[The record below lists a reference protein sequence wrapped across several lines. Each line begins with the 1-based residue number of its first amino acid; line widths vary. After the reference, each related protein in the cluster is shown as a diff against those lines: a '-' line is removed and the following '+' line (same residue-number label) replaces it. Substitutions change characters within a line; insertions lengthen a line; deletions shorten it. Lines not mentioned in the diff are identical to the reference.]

1 MRRRFSQDRSRGTLL
16 AVIREHIQTG
26 EPVASRTVSRHTR
39 PGLSPASIRNI
50 MMELE
55 EEGYLEQPH
64 SSAGRVPT
72 GKAYRYYVS
81 QIDAGEPPSR
91 GDEQLILSHLGDA
104 DQLPP
109 EEVLGR
115 TCHVLSLVSGNL
127 GVVVRLPLSV
137 VLEHIHF
144 VHVSERRI
152 LVVLVSPGSQVHKR
166 LIRVEFDLSQPE
178 LEAASNYLNRHYR
191 GWELSQIREDLEA
204 RLAEERSTYDGL
216 LNALKQL
223 NDRGMLEE
231 NSPAEIFLEGASNLI
246 GRPELADPAQ
256 LRKLIRALEEKETLV
271 RLLTQCMSAGNDSL
285 QVVIGLPGSPP
296 LLKDF
301 ALIGSAMGWPE
312 GLCLRMAILGPARM
326 HYDRVIRA
334 FGYIEKLLHENVN

>member
-1 MRRRFSQDRSRGTLL
+1 LL

-26 EPVASRTVSRHTR
+26 EPVASRSVSRHTK
-39 PGLSPASIRNI
+39 PSLSPASIRSI

-64 SSAGRVPT
+64 TSAGRVPT

-81 QIDAGEPPSR
+81 QIDAEEPPSR
-91 GDEQLILSHLGDA
+91 SDEQLILSHLGDA
-104 DQLPP
+104 QQIPP

-115 TCHVLSLVSGNL
+115 TSRVLSLVSGNL
-127 GVVVRLPLSV
+127 GVVIRLPLSV

-152 LVVLVSPGSQVHKR
+152 LVVVVSPGSQVHKR
-166 LIRVEFDLSQPE
+166 LIRVEFDLSQLE

-191 GWELSQIREDLEA
+191 GWELPQIREDLEKK
-204 RLAEERSTYDGL
+204 LAEERSTYDGL
-216 LNALKQL
+216 LTALKQL

-231 NSPAEIFLEGASNLI
+231 NSPPEIFLEGASNLI

-256 LRKLIRALEEKETLV
+256 LRRLIQALEEKETLV
-271 RLLTQCMSAGNDSL
+271 RLLTQCVGESNDAL

-296 LLKDF
+296 PLKDF
-301 ALIGSAMGWPE
+301 ALIGSGMGWPE

-334 FGYIEKLLHENVN
+334 FGYIERLLHESLN

>member
-1 MRRRFSQDRSRGTLL
+1 LL

-26 EPVASRTVSRHTR
+26 EPVASRSVSRHTR
-39 PGLSPASIRNI
+39 PSLSPASIRSI

-64 SSAGRVPT
+64 TSAGRVPT

-81 QIDAGEPPSR
+81 QIDAEEPPSR
-91 GDEQLILSHLGDA
+91 SDEQLILSHLGDA
-104 DQLPP
+104 QQIPP

-115 TCHVLSLVSGNL
+115 TSRVLSLVSGNL
-127 GVVVRLPLSV
+127 GVVIRLPLSV

-152 LVVLVSPGSQVHKR
+152 LVVVVSPGSQVHKR
-166 LIRVEFDLSQPE
+166 LIRVEFDLSQLE

-191 GWELSQIREDLEA
+191 GWELPQIREDLEKK
-204 RLAEERSTYDGL
+204 LAEERSTYDGL
-216 LNALKQL
+216 LTALKQL

-231 NSPAEIFLEGASNLI
+231 NSPPEIFLEGASNLI

-256 LRKLIRALEEKETLV
+256 LRRLIQALEEKETLV
-271 RLLTQCMSAGNDSL
+271 RLLTQCVGESNDAL

-296 LLKDF
+296 PLKDF
-301 ALIGSAMGWPE
+301 ALIGSGMGWPE

-334 FGYIEKLLHENVN
+334 FGYIERLLHESLN

>member
-1 MRRRFSQDRSRGTLL
+1 
-16 AVIREHIQTG
+16 
-26 EPVASRTVSRHTR
+26 
-39 PGLSPASIRNI
+39 
-50 MMELE
+50 
-55 EEGYLEQPH
+55 
-64 SSAGRVPT
+64 
-72 GKAYRYYVS
+72 
-81 QIDAGEPPSR
+81 
-91 GDEQLILSHLGDA
+91 
-104 DQLPP
+104 
-109 EEVLGR
+109 
-115 TCHVLSLVSGNL
+115 
-127 GVVVRLPLSV
+127 
-137 VLEHIHF
+137 
-144 VHVSERRI
+144 
-152 LVVLVSPGSQVHKR
+152 
-166 LIRVEFDLSQPE
+166 
-178 LEAASNYLNRHYR
+178 
-191 GWELSQIREDLEA
+191 
-204 RLAEERSTYDGL
+204 
-216 LNALKQL
+216 
-223 NDRGMLEE
+223 MLEE

>member
-64 SSAGRVPT
+64 TSAGRVPT

-91 GDEQLILSHLGDA
+91 SDEQLILSHLGGA
-104 DQLPP
+104 EQLPP

-115 TCHVLSLVSGNL
+115 TSRVLSLVSGNL

-178 LEAASNYLNRHYR
+178 LEAASNYLNRHYH

-246 GRPELADPAQ
+246 GRPELGDPAQ

>member
-1 MRRRFSQDRSRGTLL
+1 MRRRTSENRSRGTLL

-26 EPVASRTVSRHTR
+26 EPVASGTVSRHTK
-39 PGLSPASIRNI
+39 PSLSPASIRNI

-64 SSAGRVPT
+64 TSAGRVPT

-81 QIDAGEPPSR
+81 QINAGEPPSR
-91 GDEQLILSHLGDA
+91 SDEQLILSHLGSA

-109 EEVLGR
+109 EEMLGR

-127 GVVVRLPLSV
+127 GVVVRLPVSL

-144 VHVSERRI
+144 VNMTERRI
-152 LVVLVSPGSQVHKR
+152 LVVLVSPGSQVHKH
-166 LIRVEFDLSQPE
+166 LIRVEFDISQPE

-191 GWELSQIREDLEA
+191 GWGLSQIREDLETK
-204 RLAEERSTYDGL
+204 LTEERSTYDGL
-216 LNALKQL
+216 LSALKQL

-271 RLLTQCMSAGNDSL
+271 RLLTECMSASNDSL
-285 QVVIGLPGSPP
+285 QVVIGLPGGPP

-312 GLCLRMAILGPARM
+312 GLCVRMAILGPARM

>member
-1 MRRRFSQDRSRGTLL
+1 MRHRSSPDRSRGTLL

-26 EPVASRTVSRHTR
+26 EPVASRSVSRHTK
-39 PGLSPASIRNI
+39 PSLSPASIRSI

-64 SSAGRVPT
+64 TSAGRVPT

-81 QIDAGEPPSR
+81 QIDAEEPPSR
-91 GDEQLILSHLGDA
+91 SDEQLILSHLGDA
-104 DQLPP
+104 QQIPP

-115 TCHVLSLVSGNL
+115 TSRVLSLVSGNL
-127 GVVVRLPLSV
+127 GVVIRLPLSV

-152 LVVLVSPGSQVHKR
+152 LVVVVSPGSQVHKR
-166 LIRVEFDLSQPE
+166 LIRVEFDLSQLE

-191 GWELSQIREDLEA
+191 GWELPQIREDLEKK
-204 RLAEERSTYDGL
+204 LAEERSTYDGL
-216 LNALKQL
+216 LTALKQL

-231 NSPAEIFLEGASNLI
+231 NSPPEIFLEGASNLI

-256 LRKLIRALEEKETLV
+256 LRRLIQALEEKETLV
-271 RLLTQCMSAGNDSL
+271 RLLTQCVGESNDAL

-296 LLKDF
+296 PLKDF
-301 ALIGSAMGWPE
+301 ALIGSGMGWPE

-334 FGYIEKLLHENVN
+334 FGYIERLLHESLN